1 MFNLNP
7 KSRICQIHNN
17 LYYICC
23 EESSVK
29 LPFMQKYT
37 PKKSLFLLLYVLG
50 MSISLFSN
58 PASAQL
64 SGTFST
70 SQLYCQANANFI
82 ALYPRLGQ
90 SPLTFSIQGP
100 VNQNNASGYFSN
112 LPNGTY
118 NGTITDALNNTF
130 NISNIQVI
138 NNVSN
143 ANFITQDTS
152 ICAGTSM
159 QITAQGGNGI
169 YNWSSLPN
177 DHTIQFIN
185 DSTATISPSAT
196 TTYTLS
202 GGGNTNLIYNH
213 SFQLGNTG
221 FFSNYTLVN
230 QITNPVGQQGIAGV
244 STNPNFFFNPFASCA
259 DQDGNSAMLVVDGA
273 TAPVPISI
281 LWEQAVP
288 VQPNT
293 NYTFSFWAT
302 SVVSVNPAQLQS
314 RINNVLVNTTVLGSS
329 VCNWQQITM
338 TWNSGAS
345 NIAVINIRDL
355 NIQANGNDFAIDN
368 LFFYE
373 TNGVCADS
381 LTITVENSIPINVTP
396 TAEVCLG
403 AYVSITPSNG
413 TNLQWTYP
421 NGSISNSNTLNLNNI
436 SNQNAGIYTVSS
448 NNPNSCFTPA
458 QFTLTILPS
467 PDVTTQVGQISCN
480 GSNDGFVTTNVA
492 GSGTFNYLWS
502 NGATSPN
509 LNNLSPGIYTLI
521 VEGQNGCESQ
531 LQINISEPA
540 PLVIN
545 LNQNQPD
552 CNQSNGSA
560 NVVVSGG
567 TSNYQISWSNGQS
580 GANAN
585 NLAAGNYTVVVVDAN
600 NCSTTQT
607 FVISPVD
614 GPVVSVDFSE
624 TLLCFGDQNGYID
637 FTVNGG
643 TPGYTYIW
651 QPNVSSTQNAA
662 NLGSGTYNIQII
674 DGSNC
679 VQDFSIL
686 IEQPEQIT
694 ANASLTNPNCGQ
706 NNGNIQ
712 IEAFGGVGALSY
724 NWSPN
729 VSTSAV
735 GNNLAAGNYTVSI
748 NDENGCNIQI
758 TENLIPVGVIPL
770 SVSPS
775 SAVIEPNQ
783 SVQLNANIGA
793 GITNY
798 TVSWS
803 PPDGLSCTDC
813 LNPIASPSESTT
825 YQITISTPDGC
836 QRTVSVSVSVEL
848 PCKGVAIPTIFSPNG
863 DGLNDEICIQN
874 QHCVETFE
882 LAIYNRWGEL
892 VFYTNNPNEC
902 WDGSFRGQPAQIGV
916 YAYKV
921 FANATGLFLE
931 ESGNIS
937 LVR

>member
-1 MFNLNP
+1 
-7 KSRICQIHNN
+7 
-17 LYYICC
+17 
-23 EESSVK
+23 
-29 LPFMQKYT
+29 MQKFT
-37 PKKSLFLLLYVLG
+37 PKKSLFLLLYL
-50 MSISLFSN
+50 MSISLFLN
-58 PASAQL
+58 TVSAQL

-90 SPLTFSIQGP
+90 APFTFSIQGP
-100 VNQNNASGYFSN
+100 VNQSNASGYFSN

-159 QITAQGGNGI
+159 QIAAQGGNGI
-169 YNWSSLPN
+169 YNWSSSPN
-177 DHTIQFIN
+177 DPTIQFIN

-202 GGGNTNLIYNH
+202 GGGDTNLIYNH

-244 STNPNFFFNPFASCA
+244 SSNPNFFFNPFASCA

-293 NYTFSFWAT
+293 DYTFSFWAT

-345 NIAVINIRDL
+345 DIAVINLRDL

-368 LFFYE
+368 LFFSE
-373 TNGVCADS
+373 TNGDCS
-381 LTITVENSIPINVTP
+381 NSITITVENSIPINVQSSAQVCEGASINITP
-396 TAEVCLG
+396 T
-403 AYVSITPSNG
+403 NG
-413 TNLQWTYP
+413 IDLQWTHP
-421 NGSISNSNTLNLNNI
+421 NGSITNSNTLSLSNI
-436 SNQNAGIYTVSS
+436 TSQNVGVYTVSS
-448 NNPNSCFTPA
+448 NNPNTCFEPA
-458 QFTLTILPS
+458 QFSLTLLPAPTLS
-467 PDVTTQVGQISCN
+467 TDVQQITCN
-480 GSNDGFVTTNVA
+480 GLNNGTISVNAA
-492 GSGTFNYLWS
+492 GGGPFNYLWS
-502 NGATSPN
+502 TGSTNAAI
-509 LNNLSPGIYTLI
+509 NNLGPGNYS
-521 VEGQNGCESQ
+521 VVVQGQNGCESTTQ
-531 LQINISEPA
+531 ANLIEPQPLLISLTE
-540 PLVIN
+540 
-545 LNQNQPD
+545 NQPD
-552 CNQSNGSA
+552 CNENNGSA
-560 NVVVSGG
+560 VANISGG
-567 TSNYQISWSNGQS
+567 TPNYQITWSNGQS

-585 NLAAGNYTVVVVDAN
+585 NLAAGNYTVVVLDAN

-607 FVISPVD
+607 FVMSPVD
-614 GPVVSVDFSE
+614 GPVVSIDYSE
-624 TLLCFGDQNGYID
+624 TLMCFGDQNGYID

-643 TPGYTYIW
+643 TPGYTFLW
-651 QPNVSSTQNAA
+651 QPNVSNSQNAA
-662 NLGSGTYNIQII
+662 NLGAGTYNIQII
-674 DGSNC
+674 DESNC
-679 VQDFSIL
+679 VQDFNIL

-712 IEAFGGVGALSY
+712 IETFGGVGALSY

-729 VSTSAV
+729 VSTSAL
-735 GNNLAAGNYTVSI
+735 GNNLAAGNYTVNI
-748 NDENGCNIQI
+748 IDENGCSIQI

-825 YQITISTPDGC
+825 YQITINTPDGC

-874 QHCVETFE
+874 QNCVETFE

-902 WDGSFRGQPAQIGV
+902 WDGSFRGQPAPIGV
-916 YAYKV
+916 YAFKV
-921 FANATGLFLE
+921 FANANGLFLE